1 MSASRQERQA
11 REKIREETL
20 HKRQIRRNQIIFGIL
35 SVFLILSMVLQ
46 LVHW

>member
-11 REKIREETL
+11 REKMREESL
-20 HKRQIRRNQIIFGIL
+20 HKHQLRRNQIIFGIL
-35 SVFLILSMVLQ
+35 SIFLILSMVLQ